1 MPKMPNSLPCLKH
14 FPVQTRSEKENLGGL
29 EAWPVGWCLH
39 VFFDKEP
46 VGTSNIRFWDSV
58 NKLDVCWMLKG
69 KVYQSG
75 GVQQGGS
82 RYRFPL

>member
-46 VGTSNIRFWDSV
+46 VGTSNIRFWDFCEQV
-58 NKLDVCWMLKG
+58 GCMLDVKG
-69 KVYQSG
+69 
-75 GVQQGGS
+75 QGLSIWWGS
-82 RYRFPL
+82 TRR

>member
-46 VGTSNIRFWDSV
+46 VGTSNIRFWDFCEETS
-58 NKLDVCWMLKG
+58 WMYVGCFLG
-69 KVYQSG
+69 HGLSIWWD
-75 GVQQGGS
+75 S
-82 RYRFPL
+82 TRR